1 MTDTDSKLELRRKLR
16 ALRADLARD
25 NPTAAHQSVDHCPL
39 SGFATVAGYHAIGSE
54 LNPVPLML
62 ALAKSGARLALP
74 TCLAG
79 DLPLVFRLW
88 SPGEAL
94 IRDAL
99 GVPSPAKTAM
109 TVRPDMVIAPLL
121 AFDRAGG
128 RLGQG
133 GGLYD
138 RTLEALRVQ
147 GRVFV
152 VGLAYAGQEVAEVPS
167 EPHDQKLDAILTETG
182 YIEFRKP

>member
-1 MTDTDSKLELRRKLR
+1 
-16 ALRADLARD
+16 
-25 NPTAAHQSVDHCPL
+25 
-39 SGFATVAGYHAIGSE
+39 
-54 LNPVPLML
+54 
-62 ALAKSGARLALP
+62 
-74 TCLAG
+74 
-79 DLPLVFRLW
+79 
-88 SPGEAL
+88 
-94 IRDAL
+94 
-99 GVPSPAKTAM
+99 
-109 TVRPDMVIAPLL
+109 MVIAPLL
-121 AFDRAGG
+121 AFDRGGG

-133 GGLYD
+133 GGHYD

>member
-1 MTDTDSKLELRRKLR
+1 
-16 ALRADLARD
+16 
-25 NPTAAHQSVDHCPL
+25 
-39 SGFATVAGYHAIGSE
+39 
-54 LNPVPLML
+54 
-62 ALAKSGARLALP
+62 
-74 TCLAG
+74 
-79 DLPLVFRLW
+79 
-88 SPGEAL
+88 
-94 IRDAL
+94 
-99 GVPSPAKTAM
+99 
-109 TVRPDMVIAPLL
+109 MVIAPLL
-121 AFDRAGG
+121 AFDRGGG